1 MFCARY
7 DQMYFFSFSN
17 CEENKL
23 SNSPPEKLILVMSL
37 LLANCEMNYQLLFF
51 SCIFFLGVKK
61 VLISITPNV
70 HS

>member
-7 DQMYFFSFSN
+7 DQIYFFPFSN

-51 SCIFFLGVKK
+51 YAFFFLCVCVSRKC
-61 VLISITPNV
+61 
-70 HS
+70 